1 MIRTILFDLDG
12 TLVDSYLPITESLN
26 EVRSAFGLPSKSE
39 AEVRREVGRG
49 LEALIGDNVGADRV
63 EEGVRIFRDCYRR
76 IFREG
81 TRLLPG
87 VASTIET
94 LAGRGYAMGVTS
106 NKPAY
111 FTREILIA
119 LGIASTFGAIYGPEM
134 VTHPKPHPEMIHG
147 ALAELRSHPDSTVPL
162 MAPDGSEDSPPTTP
176 PRAAPTTPPAAT
188 LRCLCGG
195 NIRLAP
201 GPGRS
206 ASSTSRLL
214 GRPART
220 TFNSTGSHGFLSRS
234 AP

>member
-111 FTREILIA
+111 FTRDILIA
-119 LGIASTFGAIYGPEM
+119 LGLASTFGAIYGPEM
-134 VTHPKPHPEMIHG
+134 VTHPKPHPEMIHR
-147 ALAELRSHPDSTVPL
+147 ALAELRSHPDESAYVGDMLIDVETARRAGLPVYVIASGGQSREEL
-162 MAPDGSEDSPPTTP
+162 EKARPD
-176 PRAAPTTPPAAT
+176 
-188 LRCLCGG
+188 
-195 NIRLAP
+195 
-201 GPGRS
+201 
-206 ASSTSRLL
+206 LL
-214 GRPART
+214 
-220 TFNSTGSHGFLSRS
+220 LSRFEELLEVFPALDAAQRS
-234 AP
+234 SSPGSS

>member
-119 LGIASTFGAIYGPEM
+119 LGLASTFGAIYGPEM

-147 ALAELRSHPDSTVPL
+147 ALAELRSHPDESAYVGDMLIDVETARRAGLPVYVIASGGQSREEL
-162 MAPDGSEDSPPTTP
+162 EKARPD
-176 PRAAPTTPPAAT
+176 
-188 LRCLCGG
+188 
-195 NIRLAP
+195 
-201 GPGRS
+201 
-206 ASSTSRLL
+206 LL
-214 GRPART
+214 
-220 TFNSTGSHGFLSRS
+220 LSRFEELLEVLPALDPAQRS
-234 AP
+234 SSPGSS

>member
-119 LGIASTFGAIYGPEM
+119 LGLASTFGAIYGPEM

-147 ALAELRSHPDSTVPL
+147 ALAELRSHPDESAYVGDMLIDVETARRAGLPVYVIASGGQSREEL
-162 MAPDGSEDSPPTTP
+162 EKARPD
-176 PRAAPTTPPAAT
+176 
-188 LRCLCGG
+188 
-195 NIRLAP
+195 
-201 GPGRS
+201 
-206 ASSTSRLL
+206 LL
-214 GRPART
+214 
-220 TFNSTGSHGFLSRS
+220 LSRFEELLEVFPALDAAQRS
-234 AP
+234 SSPGSS

>member
-119 LGIASTFGAIYGPEM
+119 LGLASTFGAIYGPEM

-147 ALAELRSHPDSTVPL
+147 ALAELRSHPDESAYVGDMLIDVETARRAGLPVYVIASGGQSREEL
-162 MAPDGSEDSPPTTP
+162 EKARPD
-176 PRAAPTTPPAAT
+176 
-188 LRCLCGG
+188 
-195 NIRLAP
+195 
-201 GPGRS
+201 
-206 ASSTSRLL
+206 LL
-214 GRPART
+214 
-220 TFNSTGSHGFLSRS
+220 LSRFEELLEVFPALDPAQRS
-234 AP
+234 SSPGSS